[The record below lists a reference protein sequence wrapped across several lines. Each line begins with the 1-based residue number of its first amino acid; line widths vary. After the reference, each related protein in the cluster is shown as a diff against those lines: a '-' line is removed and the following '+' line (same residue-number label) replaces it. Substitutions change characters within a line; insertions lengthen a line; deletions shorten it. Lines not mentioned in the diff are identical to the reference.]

1 MRVWDSIRQLF
12 LSFKLRDERRYARRW
27 IRRLELGRR
36 HSTLGND
43 IKDEA
48 ETRRKAEQ
56 WLEYMR
62 GLGLKPEHA
71 CIEIGCGSLWAAE
84 PIIRYLGPGK
94 YVGLDITDYFFSLG
108 RKRLGALIDEKNVE
122 LCVLTSEEV
131 ARQARRSADFV
142 FARKVLAHVEPDELP
157 EFMANFCRLIHA
169 GTIGV
174 IDNPKT
180 ETTRYR
186 NPGTL
191 EYALADILP
200 HVPAGI
206 KCTQH
211 RFTLILCREAAPA
224 MSPDEA
230 ARAFA

>member
-1 MRVWDSIRQLF
+1 MRVWDSIRAF
-12 LSFKLRDERRYARRW
+12 LLRLWLRDERRYARRW
-27 IRRLELGRR
+27 ILRLKLGRR

-43 IKDEA
+43 VKDEA

-56 WLEYMR
+56 WLAYMR
-62 GLGLKPEHA
+62 GLGLKPNHA
-71 CIEIGCGSLWAAE
+71 CVEIGCGSLWAAE
-84 PIIRYLGPGK
+84 PVIRYLDPGK

-108 RKRLGALIDEKNVE
+108 RRRLGTLIDKKRVE
-122 LCVLTSEEV
+122 LRVLTPEELT
-131 ARQARRSADFV
+131 RQADRPADFV

-157 EFMANFCRLIHA
+157 EFMANFCRLIHS

-180 ETTRYR
+180 ETTGYR
-186 NPGTL
+186 NPGTIA
-191 EYALADILP
+191 YALADILP
-200 HVPAGI
+200 HVPPGI

-211 RFTLILCREAAPA
+211 RFTLILCREMAPV
-224 MSPDEA
+224 MNPDDA

>member
-1 MRVWDSIRQLF
+1 MQVWDSIQRMF
-12 LSFKLRDERRYARRW
+12 LSLRLRGERRYARRW

-48 ETRRKAEQ
+48 ATRHKAGQ

-62 GLGLKPEHA
+62 ALGLKPDHS

-108 RKRLGALIDEKNVE
+108 RTRLAALIDEKRVE
-122 LCVLTSEEV
+122 LCVLTPKELE
-131 ARQARRSADFV
+131 RRADFV

-157 EFMANFCRLIHA
+157 EFMANFCRLIHS

-180 ETTRYR
+180 ETTLYR
-186 NPGTL
+186 NPGTIA
-191 EYALADILP
+191 YALADILP
-200 HVPAGI
+200 HVPPGI
-206 KCTQH
+206 RCTQH
-211 RFTLILCREAAPA
+211 RFTLILCRGCAPV
-224 MSPDEA
+224 MNPDEA
-230 ARAFA
+230 ARVFA